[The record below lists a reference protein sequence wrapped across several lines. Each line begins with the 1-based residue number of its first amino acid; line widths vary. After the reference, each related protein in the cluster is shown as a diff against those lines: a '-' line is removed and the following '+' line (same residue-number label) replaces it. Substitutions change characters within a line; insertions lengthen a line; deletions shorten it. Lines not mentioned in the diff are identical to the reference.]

1 MYLGV
6 DYYPEHWDIGMM
18 DSDLARMKEM
28 GVNTIRIGEF
38 AWHMMECNQGKYDF
52 SFFDNVIEKANE
64 YGFKVIF
71 GTPTATFPAWMSNA
85 HPSILS
91 EDIHGNKRVF
101 GGRRQYCFN
110 SKIYREYSRK
120 IVEKLIAHYS
130 DEKAIIAWQIDNEL
144 GHEGSDLCYCDQC
157 QRVFQ
162 KFLQN
167 KYITIKNLNDTYGT
181 IFWGQTYNSFDEIPI
196 PKQTITSHNPS
207 LQLDFARSR
216 DYSINSYAKMQIDIV
231 RRLKGEHQ
239 EVTHN
244 FYGGFFDKCYNQN
257 AMAKE
262 LDFVSYDNYPVWG
275 GLKEPLTPAHIA
287 MTHDYA
293 RGLKNKNY
301 WIVEQLMG
309 AQGHT
314 VIGYLPRPNQAKM
327 WSYQAMAHGCSNI
340 LFFRWRGMNKGAE
353 QYCLGIIDQNN
364 RTSRKYFEAQE
375 FFKDIS
381 QYEELI
387 NSELKPAVAILYS
400 FDNIW
405 SWKAQPQSTEFDF
418 TNELVRL
425 YTPFHNLNVNMDV
438 IAVDKDFS
446 KYKVVILPVMK
457 IIDKGLAER
466 LEEFTQ
472 KGGIVIFSFRA
483 GIKDENNNLY
493 LGKVFPGYVQKLCGI
508 EIEES
513 ESLQGNQKVEILGHG
528 HFENITGAGE
538 VWRDMIN
545 PTTAEVLFSYT
556 DKFYNESAAITCNNY
571 GAGKV
576 YYVGSGVDEDTLNII
591 AESITKQGNIRFE
604 KTPKAVE
611 VVYRQTSN
619 DKYKF
624 VINHNEYSLIYDGS
638 NLEAYEVK
646 IIKII

>member
-6 DYYPEHWDIGMM
+6 DYYPEHWDIDLM
-18 DSDLARMKEM
+18 DSDLTRMVEM

-38 AWHMMECNQGKYDF
+38 AWHMMESTEGKYNF
-52 SFFDNVIEKANE
+52 TFFDNVIKKAKE
-64 YGFKVIF
+64 YGLKVIF
-71 GTPTATFPAWMSNA
+71 GTPTATFPAWLSKA

-91 EDIHGNKRVF
+91 EDIDGRKRVF

-110 SKIYREYSRK
+110 SNIYRQYTRK
-120 IVEKLIAHYS
+120 IVEQLISHYR
-130 DEKAIIAWQIDNEL
+130 DEQAIIAWQIDNEL

-157 QRVFQ
+157 RGAFQ
-162 KFLQN
+162 KFLQD
-167 KYITIKNLNDTYGT
+167 KYKTIENLNDTYGT

-196 PKQTITSHNPS
+196 PKKTITSHNPS
-207 LQLDFARSR
+207 LQLDYARFR

-231 RRLKGEHQ
+231 RKLKGEQQ

-244 FYGGFFDKCYNQN
+244 FYGGFFDKCFNQKT
-257 AMAKE
+257 MAQG

-275 GLKEPLTPAHIA
+275 GLKEPLSPASIA

-364 RTSRKYFEAQE
+364 RTSRKYYEAEE

-381 QYEELI
+381 QYEELV
-387 NSELKPAVAILYS
+387 NSEIKSEVAVLYC

-405 SWKAQPQSTEFDF
+405 SWKAQPQSSEFDF

-438 IAVDKDFS
+438 QSVDCDFS
-446 KYKVVILPVMK
+446 KYKVLILPVMN
-457 IIDKGLAER
+457 IIEKSLAER
-466 LEEFTQ
+466 LEKFTEN
-472 KGGIVIFSFRA
+472 GGIVIFSFRT

-493 LGKVFPGYVQKLCGI
+493 LGSVFPGYVQKLCGI

-513 ESLQGNQKVEILGHG
+513 ESLQASQEIEILGQG
-528 HFENITGAGE
+528 TFENTIGTGK
-538 VWRDMIN
+538 VWRDMIST
-545 PTTAEVLFSYT
+545 TTAKVLFKYT
-556 DKFYNESAAITCNNY
+556 DKFYSEKAAITCNNY

-591 AESITKQGNIRFE
+591 AESIIKQADMQFE
-604 KTPKAVE
+604 KTQSGVE
-611 VVYRQTSN
+611 VVFRKVHDIQH
-619 DKYKF
+619 KF
-624 VINHNEYSLIYDGS
+624 VINHNEYEVIYEGS
-638 NLEAYEVK
+638 TLKAYEVK
-646 IIKII
+646 II

>member
-1 MYLGV
+1 M
-6 DYYPEHWDIGMM
+6 
-18 DSDLARMKEM
+18 
-28 GVNTIRIGEF
+28 
-38 AWHMMECNQGKYDF
+38 
-52 SFFDNVIEKANE
+52 
-64 YGFKVIF
+64 
-71 GTPTATFPAWMSNA
+71 
-85 HPSILS
+85 
-91 EDIHGNKRVF
+91 
-101 GGRRQYCFN
+101 
-110 SKIYREYSRK
+110 RK
-120 IVEKLIAHYS
+120 L
-130 DEKAIIAWQIDNEL
+130 IIAWQIDNEL

-157 QRVFQ
+157 HGAFQ
-162 KFLQN
+162 NFLQD
-167 KYITIKNLNDTYGT
+167 KYKTIKKLNDTYGT
-181 IFWGQTYNSFDEIPI
+181 IFWGQTYNGFDEVPI
-196 PKQTITSHNPS
+196 PKKTITTHNPS
-207 LQLDFARSR
+207 LQLDFARFR

-231 RRLKGEHQ
+231 RELKGEHQ
-239 EVTHN
+239 QITHN

-257 AMAKE
+257 TMAKE

-364 RTSRKYFEAQE
+364 RTSRKYYEAQE

-381 QYEELI
+381 QYEELV
-387 NSELKPAVAILYS
+387 NSEIKPTVAVLYS

-438 IAVDKDFS
+438 ISVDSDFS
-446 KYKVVILPVMK
+446 EYKVIILPVMK
-457 IIDKGLAER
+457 IIENELAER

-472 KGGIVIFSFRA
+472 NGGIVIFSFRA

-493 LGKVFPGYVQKLCGI
+493 LGRVFPGYVQKLCGI

-513 ESLQGNQKVEILGHG
+513 ESLQGNQEVEILGHG
-528 HFENITGAGE
+528 HYENITGVVKCGE
-538 VWRDMIN
+538 I
-545 PTTAEVLFSYT
+545 
-556 DKFYNESAAITCNNY
+556 
-571 GAGKV
+571 
-576 YYVGSGVDEDTLNII
+576 
-591 AESITKQGNIRFE
+591 
-604 KTPKAVE
+604 
-611 VVYRQTSN
+611 
-619 DKYKF
+619 
-624 VINHNEYSLIYDGS
+624 
-638 NLEAYEVK
+638 
-646 IIKII
+646 